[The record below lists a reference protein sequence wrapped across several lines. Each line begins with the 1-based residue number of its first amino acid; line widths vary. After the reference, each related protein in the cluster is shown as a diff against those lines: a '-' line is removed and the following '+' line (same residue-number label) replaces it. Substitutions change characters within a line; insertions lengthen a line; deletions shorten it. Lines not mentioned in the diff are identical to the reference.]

1 MHILLISRC
10 IPFPLHL
17 GDRLIVYHLARELH
31 EQGHEIDLLA
41 FGNPDE
47 DRTPFAPYFRSISI
61 LPETNRSFGSY
72 FQRMA
77 LPAKRFPKTA
87 GESWSPEMWQAI
99 RERIEST
106 QYDVAHLFG
115 GIHVYE
121 FFHALEPLP
130 AIITPY
136 ESYSLYL
143 RRMAARSGDIPV
155 WLRLQIA
162 EQFERWMF
170 IPYRRT
176 VVVSD
181 RDRRELISLNPK
193 LRVDVIPNGIDLDYF
208 APQPILRDRA
218 SLLFTGNFEYAP
230 NVDAAVRLARD
241 ILPSIRKSIPE
252 AELWLVGNAP
262 PPEMTALASDRIAVT
277 GRVPDVRPYFA
288 QATAFVSPL
297 RLGAGIKN
305 KVLEALAMGCPV
317 IATPLSIDGIT
328 ARDGQE
334 ALIAEKDRGI
344 VEAALRVLTDAQLR
358 AKLSTNGRALIEA
371 QYSWAQVA
379 ARYVSLYREV
389 MA

>member
-1 MHILLISRC
+1 MQILLISRC

-31 EQGHEIDLLA
+31 EQGHVIDLLA
-41 FGNPDE
+41 YGDPDE
-47 DRTPFAPYFRSISI
+47 DRTPYAPYFRSIEI
-61 LPETNRSFGSY
+61 FPETSRTFGSY

-77 LPAKRFPKTA
+77 LPGKRFPKTA
-87 GESWSPEMWQAI
+87 DEAWSPEMWKAI
-99 RERIEST
+99 RRHVETTR
-106 QYDVAHLFG
+106 YDVAHLFG

-121 FFHALEPLP
+121 FFHAVEPVP

-170 IPYRRT
+170 APYRRT
-176 VVVSD
+176 VVVAE
-181 RDRRELISLNPK
+181 RDRRELLSLNPD
-193 LRVDVIPNGIDLDYF
+193 LHVDVIPNGIDLDYF
-208 APQPILRDRA
+208 APQPIMRDRA

-241 ILPSIRKSIPE
+241 ILPSVRKSIPE

-262 PPEMTALASDRIAVT
+262 PPEMMSLASDRIAVT
-277 GRVPDVRPYFA
+277 GRVPDIRPYLA
-288 QATAFVSPL
+288 QATTFISPL

-305 KVLEALAMGCPV
+305 KILEALAMGCPV
-317 IATPLSIDGIT
+317 IATPLSIDGIN

-344 VEAALRVLTDAQLR
+344 VEAALRVLSDGQLR
-358 AKLSTNGRALIEA
+358 AKLRANGRALIES

-379 ARYVSLYREV
+379 ARYVRLYREV